1 VRSITTLLC
10 AALLVCFASGALGQT
25 TETAG
30 SASAAAPASST
41 PPIVNRPVVPTVTAD
56 PMNRVG
62 GPVYLS
68 VTLKNVSAAEQTV
81 ENLVVK
87 IEGAADSR
95 FDGGSPC
102 ELAVTGEVTLPPG
115 ESYSQNCR
123 LPAQSL
129 TQAAASSP
137 EATSSSVTGWE
148 SQRWYQ
154 SVFSAD
160 LRPMVE
166 VGVAGAGTARFYPSA
181 TFTVKAPDSS
191 IFIGGVVGAMLLALF
206 VAAERILKNPA
217 VREDWIGTS
226 WVTVLMGLRGGLL
239 AIFALLLGKTTQG
252 GGSPVSLSVADFA
265 GGVLVGLFSYPLA
278 SWISSTLKLDSV
290 VVPGKSTGAEPTSP
304 ASPKPPGP

>member
-1 VRSITTLLC
+1 
-10 AALLVCFASGALGQT
+10 
-25 TETAG
+25 
-30 SASAAAPASST
+30 
-41 PPIVNRPVVPTVTAD
+41 
-56 PMNRVG
+56 
-62 GPVYLS
+62 
-68 VTLKNVSAAEQTV
+68 
-81 ENLVVK
+81 
-87 IEGAADSR
+87 
-95 FDGGSPC
+95 
-102 ELAVTGEVTLPPG
+102 
-115 ESYSQNCR
+115 
-123 LPAQSL
+123 
-129 TQAAASSP
+129 
-137 EATSSSVTGWE
+137 
-148 SQRWYQ
+148 
-154 SVFSAD
+154 
-160 LRPMVE
+160 MVE

>member
-1 VRSITTLLC
+1 VRAITTLLY
-10 AALLVCFASGALGQT
+10 AALLLSFANGSLGQT
-25 TETAG
+25 TGTAR
-30 SASAAAPASST
+30 SASAASPASSG
-41 PPIVNRPVVPTVTAD
+41 PPIGNRPVVPTVTAD

-62 GPVYLS
+62 GPVYFS
-68 VTLKNVSAAEQTV
+68 VTLKNVSDAAQTV

-95 FDGGSPC
+95 FDGGSAC
-102 ELAVTGEVTLPPG
+102 ELAVAGEVKLPPG
-115 ESYSQNCR
+115 ESYTQNCR
-123 LPAQSL
+123 LPAQSSA
-129 TQAAASSP
+129 QAAASSP
-137 EATSSSVTGWE
+137 EPTSSSVTGWE

-154 SVFSAD
+154 SLFSAD

-166 VGVAGAGTARFYPSA
+166 VGVAEAGTARFYPSA

-206 VAAERILKNPA
+206 VAAERILKNPS
-217 VREDWIGTS
+217 VREDWVGTI

-252 GGSPVSLSVADFA
+252 GGSPVSLSVTDFA
-265 GGVLVGLFSYPLA
+265 GGVLIGLFSYPLA
-278 SWISSTLKLDSV
+278 SWISSTLKLDNVFVS
-290 VVPGKSTGAEPTSP
+290 GKSTGAEPTSP